1 MEQRVLRHAFYQC
14 SSVFI
19 SVNQCSSVFISVNQW
34 LKYVVLPQLCSIFAT
49 TLTKDSMVER

>member
-1 MEQRVLRHAFYQC
+1 MEQRVLRHAFY
-14 SSVFI
+14 
-19 SVNQCSSVFISVNQW
+19 QCSSVFISVNQW